1 MKNSKPMTTK
11 RIEWYK
17 KEIQRL
23 IQIDNQITKKIQL
36 QFQQLESKK
45 IGHER

>member
-23 IQIDNQITKKIQL
+23 IRIDNQITKKIQL

-45 IGHER
+45 IGHGR